1 MKKTLIVLLHLM
13 LSSVGHLE
21 YCFSKGIKRFRF
33 NLAYHYS
40 CRIPYQHPAYQDVSI
55 SITKHPQESHVTS
68 HMLYNNTSTKIPQ
81 YMPYTLSL
89 N

>member
-1 MKKTLIVLLHLM
+1 MF
-13 LSSVGHLE
+13 SSFGFLE

-33 NLAYHYS
+33 NLAYHYD

-55 SITKHPQESHVTS
+55 SITEHPREPRLTS

-81 YMPYTLSL
+81 CMACTLSL